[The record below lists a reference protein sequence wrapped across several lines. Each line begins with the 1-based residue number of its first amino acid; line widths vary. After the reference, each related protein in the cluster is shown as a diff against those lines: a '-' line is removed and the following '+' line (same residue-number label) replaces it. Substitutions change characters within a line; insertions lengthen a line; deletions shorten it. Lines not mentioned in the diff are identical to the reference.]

1 MSIIT
6 DNTVLVHI
14 YSGLESKNKV
24 TLGLLVALEAE
35 KNDHKVTLF
44 LAGDGVNLLS
54 CKKAGEVVG
63 QGTGDLYD
71 HLENLKN
78 SKVSIYVSGLSAKY
92 SKLITLSQYSLPKS
106 MIGILFFMPVW
117 RSVNSSNNSSSVPK
131 PPGKNT
137 AATDRITKWIFLNA
151 K

>member
-44 LAGDGVNLLS
+44 LAGDGVSLLS
-54 CKKAGEVVG
+54 CKKVGEVVG

-78 SKVSIYVSGLSAKY
+78 SKVSIYVSGLSAKSRGY
-92 SKLITLSQYSLPKS
+92 DEKLLEGYNAE
-106 MIGILFFMPVW
+106 FAMPDVLVDESIKAD
-117 RSVNSSNNSSSVPK
+117 SV
-131 PPGKNT
+131 
-137 AATDRITKWIFLNA
+137 LCY
-151 K
+151 

>member
-6 DNTVLVHI
+6 DNTVLIHI

-63 QGTGDLYD
+63 QGTGDLHE
-71 HLENLKN
+71 HLEDLKN
-78 SKVSIYVSGLSAKY
+78 TNVTIFVSGMSAKARDY
-92 SKLITLSQYSLPKS
+92 DESIPDGYKAEFAMPDKLVEESIKS
-106 MIGILFFMPVW
+106 D
-117 RSVNSSNNSSSVPK
+117 SV
-131 PPGKNT
+131 
-137 AATDRITKWIFLNA
+137 LCY
-151 K
+151 

>member
-44 LAGDGVNLLS
+44 LAGDGVNILS
-54 CKKAGEVVG
+54 CKKAGEIVG
-63 QGTGDLYD
+63 RGTGDLYE
-71 HLENLKN
+71 HLENLRN
-78 SKVSIYVSGLSAKY
+78 SKVRIYVSGLSAKSRGY
-92 SKLITLSQYSLPKS
+92 DETLLEGY
-106 MIGILFFMPVW
+106 
-117 RSVNSSNNSSSVPK
+117 
-131 PPGKNT
+131 
-137 AATDRITKWIFLNA
+137 NA
-151 K
+151 KFAMPDVLVDESIKADSVLCY